1 MVKPSDAGECQSL
14 TRFSRCC
21 KLSRISILAT
31 RPVEY
36 LVFSRLQ
43 QLPDNAAAAEV
54 PQADEKPVHVLCREL
69 LRCGEQASVTCWPAQ
84 DPEGEP
90 PDPQRRQGRQG
101 RRGQHQRAVR
111 AQGLQHATR
120 RSEKAVRQG
129 IRVRKLCWEI
139 IVIIILSIIFSFPPV
154 KILLRMI
161 IFIFVYL
168 YLVNF
173 DLKIKY
179 IKKCKMNIKIE

>member
-14 TRFSRCC
+14 MRSSRSC
-21 KLSRISILAT
+21 KLSRTSILAT

-54 PQADEKPVHVLCREL
+54 PQADEKPVYVLCREL
-69 LRCGEQASVTCWPAQ
+69 LRCEEETSVTCWPAQ

-101 RRGQHQRAVR
+101 RGGQHQGAVR
-111 AQGLQHATR
+111 AQGLQHRTR

-129 IRVRKLCWEI
+129 IRVRL
-139 IVIIILSIIFSFPPV
+139 LYV
-154 KILLRMI
+154 K
-161 IFIFVYL
+161 
-168 YLVNF
+168 
-173 DLKIKY
+173 
-179 IKKCKMNIKIE
+179 